1 MFGNQTLLC
10 QMVLRV
16 RSCAAAIRPD
26 RARAWRARC
35 RLGIQH
41 LHHSAALHH
50 RGTSTR
56 TALAAGPQV
65 IAGACRP
72 RGLSSVAFVFD
83 YLKRGSRRLSSSPIR
98 LCVRF
103 ASDARS
109 RSSPASFRP
118 RSTDYHRATAYRVL
132 TRSPAILGSSDP
144 AFEVRSGRRRLG
156 VGTKGHAAAI
166 HLHSAYAAKPTPS
179 SASRCTVISSS
190 VIWAGIWGGNSCY

>member
-1 MFGNQTLLC
+1 
-10 QMVLRV
+10 MVLPV

-26 RARAWRARC
+26 RERAWRARC

-56 TALAAGPQV
+56 TALAADPQV

-98 LCVRF
+98 LWMRF

-156 VGTKGHAAAI
+156 VGTKVTRRPSI
-166 HLHSAYAAKPTPS
+166 STVPTPRNPRRAAHRVAQS
-179 SASRCTVISSS
+179 FPQASFGLGFGAVIH
-190 VIWAGIWGGNSCY
+190 VTE

>member
-10 QMVLRV
+10 QMVLPV

-26 RARAWRARC
+26 RERAWRARC

-41 LHHSAALHH
+41 PHHSAALHH

-56 TALAAGPQV
+56 TALAADPQV

-98 LCVRF
+98 LWMRF

-118 RSTDYHRATAYRVL
+118 RSTYYHRATAYRVS
-132 TRSPAILGSSDP
+132 TPDARHPGQHDRRS
-144 AFEVRSGRRRLG
+144 RSEM
-156 VGTKGHAAAI
+156 AAAV
-166 HLHSAYAAKPTPS
+166 SASVPKVTWRPSISTVPTPRNLTPS
-179 SASRCTVISSS
+179 SATRCTVISSS

>member
-10 QMVLRV
+10 QMVLPV

-98 LCVRF
+98 LWVRF

-118 RSTDYHRATAYRVL
+118 RSTDYHRATAYHVS
-132 TRSPAILGSSDP
+132 TRSPAILGSSDR
-144 AFEVRSGRRRLG
+144 RSRSERAWRARVSGPLRGPRRQRTG
-156 VGTKGHAAAI
+156 
-166 HLHSAYAAKPTPS
+166 
-179 SASRCTVISSS
+179 AS
-190 VIWAGIWGGNSCY
+190 

>member
-56 TALAAGPQV
+56 TALAADPQV
-65 IAGACRP
+65 IAAACRP
-72 RGLSSVAFVFD
+72 RGPSSVAFVFD

-98 LCVRF
+98 LWVRF

-118 RSTDYHRATAYRVL
+118 RSTDYHRATAYRVS
-132 TRSPAILGSSDP
+132 TPAPAILGVRCPKWPPSS
-144 AFEVRSGRRRLG
+144 RRRSQRSRGGHPSPQCLRRETSRRAAHRVAQSFPQASFGLG
-156 VGTKGHAAAI
+156 FGAVI
-166 HLHSAYAAKPTPS
+166 HVTE
-179 SASRCTVISSS
+179 
-190 VIWAGIWGGNSCY
+190 

>member
-56 TALAAGPQV
+56 AALAADPQV

-72 RGLSSVAFVFD
+72 RRLSSVAFVFD

-98 LCVRF
+98 LWMRF

-132 TRSPAILGSSDP
+132 TRSPQ
-144 AFEVRSGRRRLG
+144 RSGVRGPKWPPPSRRRYQRSRG
-156 VGTKGHAAAI
+156 GHPSPQCLRRETHAEQRIA
-166 HLHSAYAAKPTPS
+166 LHSHFLK
-179 SASRCTVISSS
+179 RHLG
-190 VIWAGIWGGNSCY
+190 WDLGR

>member
-26 RARAWRARC
+26 WARAWRARC

-56 TALAAGPQV
+56 AALAADPQV
-65 IAGACRP
+65 IARACRP

-98 LCVRF
+98 LWVAVRVRCTEPEF
-103 ASDARS
+103 ASIVSAAIDRLSPRYRVSCFDAFARHPRQQRSGVRGPKWPPPSRCRYQRS
-109 RSSPASFRP
+109 RGGHPSPQC
-118 RSTDYHRATAYRVL
+118 L
-132 TRSPAILGSSDP
+132 
-144 AFEVRSGRRRLG
+144 RRE
-156 VGTKGHAAAI
+156 THAEQRIA
-166 HLHSAYAAKPTPS
+166 LHSHFLK
-179 SASRCTVISSS
+179 RHLG
-190 VIWAGIWGGNSCY
+190 WDLGR

>member
-10 QMVLRV
+10 QMVLPV

-98 LCVRF
+98 LWVRF

-118 RSTDYHRATAYRVL
+118 RSTDYHRATAYRVS
-132 TRSPAILGSSDP
+132 TRCARHPRQQ
-144 AFEVRSGRRRLG
+144 RSGVRGPKWPPPSRRRSQRSRG
-156 VGTKGHAAAI
+156 GHPSPQCLRRETHAEQRIA
-166 HLHSAYAAKPTPS
+166 LHSHFLK
-179 SASRCTVISSS
+179 RHLG
-190 VIWAGIWGGNSCY
+190 WDLGR